1 MKRFLVMGVC
11 AMFTASPVWAET
23 MDAGDPL
30 APCLKVAAPPEDIM
44 PPTGTGWAVEIAS
57 SFSEQKSLDEFSKAQ
72 KTYSDILGDV
82 SPTVVGVCDLS
93 IGTDLRYSAR
103 VVFDKRDAAEQ
114 LCNKLQ
120 DAGDACIVLKN

>member
-1 MKRFLVMGVC
+1 MKTAEAVTTYVPPPVIEYPGKWLVSV
-11 AMFTASPVWAET
+11 
-23 MDAGDPL
+23 
-30 APCLKVAAPPEDIM
+30 
-44 PPTGTGWAVEIAS
+44 
-57 SFSEQKSLDEFSKAQ
+57 
-72 KTYSDILGDV
+72 GDV
-82 SPTVVGVCDLS
+82 SPTVVAVCDLS